1 MVDIDTPTP
10 TQTSVHLVS
19 PAVPAG
25 GVVPPPGYERWPAAV
40 RALAFR
46 EYRILW
52 GGQLISNVG
61 TWMQI
66 MAQAWVVYT
75 ISGKSEFWLGVDGFC
90 SGAPVLLA
98 PFAGVL
104 ADRLDRRKLMGT
116 VTVFQGILA
125 FILAL
130 MLYFNVL
137 QVWEILICSV
147 FSGALSNMMMPTF
160 NSLMPEL
167 VDHPTL
173 PNAVALN
180 SMGFNVSRVLG
191 PMIGG
196 IVLHQFGATWSFGL
210 NALSFVA
217 VLMSL
222 VCIHPPSL
230 HQHLDHPHPFE
241 SLLQGMQLASAAG
254 PT

>member
-1 MVDIDTPTP
+1 M
-10 TQTSVHLVS
+10 
-19 PAVPAG
+19 
-25 GVVPPPGYERWPAAV
+25 
-40 RALAFR
+40 
-46 EYRILW
+46 
-52 GGQLISNVG
+52 
-61 TWMQI
+61 
-66 MAQAWVVYT
+66 
-75 ISGKSEFWLGVDGFC
+75 
-90 SGAPVLLA
+90 
-98 PFAGVL
+98 L
-104 ADRLDRRKLMGT
+104 ADRLDRRKLMGA
-116 VTVFQGILA
+116 VTILQGILA
-125 FILAL
+125 LILAL

-196 IVLHQFGATWSFGL
+196 IVLHQFGATRSFGL

-241 SLLQGMQLASAAG
+241 SLLQGMRYIRGRADLMVMLAVSMVTSFFMAPVMVMLPAYAEKVHQSGAHRPAALTRLPLCWFG
-254 PT
+254 VGGHDRGDASWR